1 MRFVYI
7 SGIFLG
13 VSVGG
18 WVYRGF
24 FFIFPLISYRV
35 LIVFSLIGGDSR
47 QDKGILFLVSRG
59 GGACATMLR
68 RLTVDGQK
76 GGVCDGHGADE
87 LWAGSSVHEQDG
99 KGRIRSR

>member
-59 GGACATMLR
+59 GGHVR
-68 RLTVDGQK
+68 RCCVG
-76 GGVCDGHGADE
+76 
-87 LWAGSSVHEQDG
+87 
-99 KGRIRSR
+99 

>member
-24 FFIFPLISYRV
+24 FFLIPLISYRV

-47 QDKGILFLVSRG
+47 QDKGIPFLVSRG
-59 GGACATMLR
+59 GGMCDDTAS
-68 RLTVDGQK
+68 VDCGRT
-76 GGVCDGHGADE
+76 
-87 LWAGSSVHEQDG
+87 
-99 KGRIRSR
+99 KGRGV